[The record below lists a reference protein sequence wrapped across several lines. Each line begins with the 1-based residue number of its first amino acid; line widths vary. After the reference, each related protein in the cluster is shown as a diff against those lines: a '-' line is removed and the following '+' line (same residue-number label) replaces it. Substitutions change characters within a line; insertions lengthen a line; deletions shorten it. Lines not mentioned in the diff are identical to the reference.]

1 MSIYRSIIVS
11 AVTLATGFAQ
21 EGTPVP
27 VPAEPKPTPENT
39 PQIRVTRPLPICES
53 GWLGMRLTKPD
64 ATIAAQIPSLP
75 VGVGFVVKAIDPG
88 GPAES
93 AKLEPFDVV
102 WKYDDQLL
110 VNEAQLAT
118 LLRLSKAG
126 TEVNLAVF
134 RGGQPIQ
141 AKLKLGEIPA
151 RPPGFSRD
159 VTDAAIFPGDGSP
172 MRVVNVEEK
181 TASFSNT
188 EGTALLRREGE
199 GYKIEIR
206 DPSGKAIYEGAF
218 VNLSDIS
225 AVPKEWQR
233 RVFALKRG
241 LDHALDGRM
250 TPVRPPRPRI
260 VPKVT
265 SDAPAS

>member
-1 MSIYRSIIVS
+1 MSIRRSLMVLF
-11 AVTLATGFAQ
+11 AALATGFAQ
-21 EGTPVP
+21 EGTGLPVP
-27 VPAEPKPTPENT
+27 GAPQPVPETVPE
-39 PQIRVTRPLPICES
+39 IRRSRMVCDS

-88 GPAES
+88 GPAET
-93 AKLEPFDVV
+93 AKLETFDVV

-126 TEVNLAVF
+126 AEVKLAVF
-134 RGGQPIQ
+134 RGGQPVD
-141 AKLKLGEIPA
+141 AKIKLGAVPS

-159 VTDAAIFPGDGSP
+159 VTDAAMFPGEGSP
-172 MRVVNVEEK
+172 MRIVNVEEK
-181 TASFSNT
+181 TASFSNP
-188 EGTALLRREGE
+188 EGRAVLRREGE
-199 GYKIEIR
+199 GYKVEIY
-206 DPSGKAIYEGAF
+206 DPEGKSIYEGAF
-218 VNLSDIS
+218 VSISDIS
-225 AVPKEWQR
+225 AVPKDWQR

-241 LDHALDGRM
+241 LDHALNGPM

-260 VPKVT
+260 VPQV
-265 SDAPAS
+265 APVPPAS